1 MDRGQLMGTY
11 KLQGKQVY
19 SPVTAC
25 APCTPRLALALALTS
40 SYPQLKLAFQFQPS
54 RNVVSSSSMVQVA
67 GGGAAASEA
76 TSNVAEKDE
85 RRPSTASEAGGIG
98 GPTTKKRRHSVLM
111 DTSVK
116 NFQRLL
122 NNAGEH
128 MRIEVENLP
137 LRALT

>member
-1 MDRGQLMGTY
+1 MRAMYAAQ
-11 KLQGKQVY
+11 
-19 SPVTAC
+19 
-25 APCTPRLALALALTS
+25 ALALTS

-54 RNVVSSSSMVQVA
+54 RNVVSSSSMVQV
-67 GGGAAASEA
+67 ASEA

-128 MRIEVENLP
+128 MRTEVENLP
-137 LRALT
+137 LRFYEWDAPTYVDCSAGDGVKYIVLF

>member
-1 MDRGQLMGTY
+1 MGTY

-25 APCTPRLALALALTS
+25 APWTPRLALALALTS

-54 RNVVSSSSMVQVA
+54 RNVVSSSSMVQV
-67 GGGAAASEA
+67 ASEA

-128 MRIEVENLP
+128 MRTEVENLP
-137 LRALT
+137 LRFYE

>member
-1 MDRGQLMGTY
+1 MGTY
-11 KLQGKQVY
+11 KLQEKQVY

-25 APCTPRLALALALTS
+25 APCTLRLALALALTS

-54 RNVVSSSSMVQVA
+54 RNVVSSSSMVQVV
-67 GGGAAASEA
+67 GGTAASEA

-128 MRIEVENLP
+128 MRTEVENLP
-137 LRALT
+137 LRFYE

>member
-1 MDRGQLMGTY
+1 MGTY

-19 SPVTAC
+19 SPVIAC
-25 APCTPRLALALALTS
+25 TPCTPCLALALSVALTS

-54 RNVVSSSSMVQVA
+54 RNVVSSSSMAQVV
-67 GGGAAASEA
+67 GGATASEA

-128 MRIEVENLP
+128 MRTEVENLP
-137 LRALT
+137 LRFYE

>member
-1 MDRGQLMGTY
+1 MRAMYAAQ
-11 KLQGKQVY
+11 
-19 SPVTAC
+19 
-25 APCTPRLALALALTS
+25 ALALTS

-54 RNVVSSSSMVQVA
+54 RNVVSSSSMVQV
-67 GGGAAASEA
+67 ASEA

-128 MRIEVENLP
+128 MRTEVENLP
-137 LRALT
+137 LRFYE